1 MLDRLDSLAD
11 YWFPSDPLVEGERYS
26 WKDCLPSYGITHI
39 HHFYLP
45 RQLKTFSHLWH
56 LASAAEN
63 QCLRRSLQFF
73 VSSNALG
80 YTLLNRFGPTHHSQ
94 VNRYFSG
101 TLYIPSVIAEA
112 SPTYV
117 YANKR
122 KRLVKAF
129 RELYRAAH
137 SRHILTTQSS
147 HQLVG
152 LPDNSIDYVFTDPP
166 FGRNLQYSEL
176 NQIWEAWLRVRT
188 NRDRE
193 AVVDKTRNRGVIEY
207 SNLMRDV
214 FAEIYRVLKPGRW
227 VSIVF
232 HNSANSVWMGIQ
244 EALVAAGLVV
254 ADVRTLDKAR
264 QSYKQVRQGTVKQ
277 DLVITAYKPNS
288 GLEER
293 FRVEAGTEEGV
304 WDFVR
309 THMSQLPVFVATDGR
324 PEVIAERQDYLLFDR
339 MVAFHVQRNVSVPL
353 SAAEFYEGLEQ
364 RFAERD
370 GMYFLPDQVAE
381 HDKKRANAAELA
393 QLELFVTDEASAIQW
408 LKQRLS
414 QKPQS
419 FQDLHPQF
427 LKEIGGWQKHEKPLE
442 LRDMLEENFLQFD
455 GVEDVPNSIHG
466 YLSTNHREL
475 RNKPKDDAALRAK
488 ARGRWYVPDPKRS
501 ADLEKLRE
509 KSLLREFEEY
519 KASKAKRLKVFRI
532 EAMRAG
538 FKRLYDQRDYEAIV
552 ILAEKV
558 SEDVLQEDEKLLMYY
573 DVARTRLGTADDG
586 KLF

>member
-1 MLDRLDSLAD
+1 
-11 YWFPSDPLVEGERYS
+11 
-26 WKDCLPSYGITHI
+26 
-39 HHFYLP
+39 
-45 RQLKTFSHLWH
+45 
-56 LASAAEN
+56 
-63 QCLRRSLQFF
+63 
-73 VSSNALG
+73 
-80 YTLLNRFGPTHHSQ
+80 
-94 VNRYFSG
+94 
-101 TLYIPSVIAEA
+101 
-112 SPTYV
+112 
-117 YANKR
+117 
-122 KRLVKAF
+122 
-129 RELYRAAH
+129 
-137 SRHILTTQSS
+137 
-147 HQLVG
+147 
-152 LPDNSIDYVFTDPP
+152 VFTDPP